1 MELDINEITDEL
13 LDELMQLRPE
23 TDDMGYGVVQNQ
35 SYDPNGI
42 ADGKYSGGGLS
53 IDYSCCDKQYRPV
66 IGRLLCS
73 LGDIISQLKVDAVE
87 AAKDVEADV

>member
-13 LDELMQLRPE
+13 LNELKQLEPE
-23 TDDMGYGVVQNQ
+23 TDDMGYGVVQNH
-35 SYDPNGI
+35 
-42 ADGKYSGGGLS
+42 SGGGLS

-73 LGDIISQLKVDAVE
+73 LGDIISQLKADAAE